1 MGKPTAGDPVSLTVL
16 SRVAVPFKNKIQ
28 RKFWLTSF
36 FAAAWSLWMGR
47 NEIVFQQKMVEAE
60 VLGYMIRWRIAMWSK
75 AWKESLP
82 YSVGE
87 LARNFA
93 SLPELLS

>member
-1 MGKPTAGDPVSLTVL
+1 
-16 SRVAVPFKNKIQ
+16 
-28 RKFWLTSF
+28 
-36 FAAAWSLWMGR
+36 MGR
-47 NEIVFQQKMVEAE
+47 NEIVFQQKTVEAE

-87 LARNFA
+87 LARNFINNYK
-93 SLPELLS
+93 